1 MIGGGG
7 ATDGDR
13 GWWSCEL
20 LELDPVAV
28 AHEGFGGA
36 VGGEAVYVHGGA
48 ADHPVDVDEA
58 VVCAEGGELFFG
70 HFVAADEAG
79 GVGLA

>member
-1 MIGGGG
+1 M
-7 ATDGDR
+7 R
-13 GWWSCEL
+13 VS
-20 LELDPVAV
+20 DPVSV

-58 VVCAEGGELFFG
+58 VVGAEGGELFFG
-70 HFVAADEAG
+70 HLVAADEAG